1 MPEVE
6 HHFHSTNT
14 AVRQTV
20 LGYSEIN
27 PVVEQ
32 GRSLQARHGSLCNGQ
47 RIEEGTAYLNYTN
60 AYLPTSES
68 VYVYEDGSSLS
79 AVVTSKNYSY
89 DANYRLLKQEQVID
103 SRGQTVRTKY
113 RYAFDVLTNYSSS
126 YNNAQQYPYS
136 YLVYSH
142 NIATPIEVVST
153 VVEGGTRSEERR
165 VGTEGVRTCRERWT
179 P

>member
-1 MPEVE
+1 MEFRVC
-6 HHFHSTNT
+6 SSD
-14 AVRQTV
+14 
-20 LGYSEIN
+20 L
-27 PVVEQ
+27 
-32 GRSLQARHGSLCNGQ
+32 SLCNGQ

-126 YNNAQQYPYS
+126 YNNAQPYPYS

-142 NIATPIEVVST
+142 NIATPIDRKST
-153 VVEGGTRSEERR
+153 RLNSRH
-165 VGTEGVRTCRERWT
+165 
-179 P
+179 